1 VVPLAFGIR
10 LEELILRAA
19 LGWRAPTMTR
29 DRAAGVMM
37 IPVPNAG
44 TLRSVHGLDRARAE
58 HLIHDVEISI
68 LVGQPVV
75 PLPEGNRYLGFVFAS
90 GDTPESVEAALR
102 EAHSR
107 IEFTIEPV

>member
-44 TLRSVHGLDRARAE
+44 TLRSVHGLDQARAE

-75 PLPEGNRYLGFVFAS
+75 PLPEGNRYMGFIFAAAS
-90 GDTPESVEAALR
+90 TPAAVQEALTL
-102 EAHSR
+102 AHSR
-107 IEFTIEPV
+107 LRFEIN